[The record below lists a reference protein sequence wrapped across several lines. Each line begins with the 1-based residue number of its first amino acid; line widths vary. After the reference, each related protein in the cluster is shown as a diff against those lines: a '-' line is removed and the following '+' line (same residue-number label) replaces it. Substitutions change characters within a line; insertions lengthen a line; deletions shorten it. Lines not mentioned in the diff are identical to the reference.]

1 MSGESLDRIAR
12 TLRGEYR
19 EMPGLRL
26 TRAQIQRLYGLDA
39 LSCDELLV
47 RLVNEHFL
55 SLTES
60 NRFCRADESSA
71 ATR

>member
-1 MSGESLDRIAR
+1 MVSESLERLAQAV
-12 TLRGEYR
+12 RGEFR
-19 EMPGLRL
+19 DMPGLRL
-26 TRAQIQRLYGLDA
+26 TRAQLQRLYSMDGPTCDA
-39 LSCDELLV
+39 LLV

-60 NRFCRADESSA
+60 NRFCRADETSA